1 MASAFPRGGSLR
13 LAAPEASGAGG
24 AKEDRAPGG
33 LFSTKVAEVAR
44 AGAALGRAGGASAGK
59 KRAQPATELE
69 RVVQQIVKRK
79 EREARLRHEDD
90 DVAEDASGPARPH
103 TLLLRDLAPGV
114 LTLGVVTRVAPGS
127 ATLSLPGG
135 AQGHLALSD
144 LSDEHAGGAEGVE
157 RDVGAYLSAGQ
168 LVRVCV
174 TALAKKEGDKVGRV
188 EVSAAA
194 SRVNRKDAIRALGLR
209 VRAAADAAAAAG
221 AAVGGPDAA
230 TDAGVLYGTVKS
242 VEDHGY
248 LVGFGFDQLLGGF
261 LSFGMAGGSV
271 DEPALLVG
279 QSVLCVEE
287 AAASQGGGSKKKHKR
302 GAIAGAGAGAGR
314 AVLRLSNE
322 AAAVAAVA
330 AARSSASMEELAPGM
345 LVPAPRVVRFLED
358 GVVVRAFELFTATV
372 DALHVADWRTDLP
385 LLAGATPNGRPK
397 GKANTELPDARVLF
411 VDHANKRVA
420 LTCLERLVRRGPEH
434 ERADRAA
441 LAAVVG
447 RQLEGVVRRVDKG
460 RGVLLELE
468 GAAGAAGAAQAATPA
483 GGPAGAEQ
491 EKENAAGAPLAPV
504 VMAYA
509 RLSRMAK
516 DHAAAAGAAAGAGR
530 KEAAELAASQAW
542 VVELDKKF
550 KVGASAPCRVLSL
563 AAADGVLNV
572 SLNKAVVDASV
583 LAYDELRPAQRVSGR
598 VVRVTENG
606 GLVVSLG
613 GPVRGVVT
621 SMHLADVKVSDPAA
635 RFKLGEKLDLRVLEV
650 DATTDPANP
659 KLQLTNKRALVQ
671 SDLPALSSAQDL
683 KVGVVAHGVVTGSSE
698 KGVWVTFFG
707 ALAGKVD
714 NADLHAMGVT
724 GDPSAVYKVSGRGLA
739 WRGVVWSV
747 RFGLGCWDKSTR
759 GRSAVVLRPVFWQLL
774 HLPRASQ
781 DAVRPFLRV
790 AAPVTCVEHRGHRLR
805 LGGPQLPARSELEP

>member
-13 LAAPEASGAGG
+13 REAPEAGGAGG
-24 AKEDRAPGG
+24 AAQDRAPGG

-44 AGAALGRAGGASAGK
+44 AGAALGRAGGAAAGK

-103 TLLLRDLAPGV
+103 SLLLKDLAPGV

-127 ATLSLPGG
+127 AVLSLPGG

-157 RDVGAYLSAGQ
+157 RDIGAYLSVGQ

-194 SRVNRKDAIRALGLR
+194 SRVNRKEAIRALGLR
-209 VRAAADAAAAAG
+209 VRAAADAAAAG
-221 AAVGGPDAA
+221 AAADAA

-261 LSFGMAGGSV
+261 LSFAMAGGSV

-287 AAASQGGGSKKKHKR
+287 AAAAASQGGGGDGKKKHKR
-302 GAIAGAGAGAGR
+302 GASAGAGAGAGR

-397 GKANTELPDARVLF
+397 GKANAELPDARVLF

-434 ERADRAA
+434 ERADRVA

-468 GAAGAAGAAQAATPA
+468 GAAGAAQAA
-483 GGPAGAEQ
+483 GGPGGAAQ
-491 EKENAAGAPLAPV
+491 EKENAPGAPLTPV

-516 DHAAAAGAAAGAGR
+516 DDAAAAGAAAGAGR

-542 VVELDKKF
+542 VIELDKKF

-583 LAYDELRPAQRVSGR
+583 LTYDELRPAQRVSGR

-724 GDPSAVYKVSGRGLA
+724 GDPSAVYKVSGQ
-739 WRGVVWSV
+739 WRGVAWSV
-747 RFGLGCWDKSTR
+747 WGCWSD
-759 GRSAVVLRPVFWQLL
+759 Q
-774 HLPRASQ
+774 
-781 DAVRPFLRV
+781 
-790 AAPVTCVEHRGHRLR
+790 
-805 LGGPQLPARSELEP
+805 